1 MENCPCPA
9 NEAIPTIPD
18 SVCPEDLGQIV
29 RLILTRQKNVIAATV
44 ADAKL
49 IATYTPLFAATD
61 GTKIQITP
69 KLMEAVTIPIGEP
82 ITEGGDDNSTP
93 MGRKLVVGAGSI
105 PVEGFLRGVDS
116 AVIEA
121 LKQFGCEEL
130 DIALVNEFGQIAYHK
145 NADGS
150 LRGFPAHAFFVG
162 DKGAEGKNTQDKSK
176 ITWGFD
182 AGWRSKMTLIT
193 PTDFDP
199 RFDLSNGGGSF

>member
-18 SVCPEDLGQIV
+18 STCPEDLGQIV
-29 RLILTRQKNVIAATV
+29 RLILTRQKNPIAETV

-49 IATYTPLFAATD
+49 IATYTPKFAAVD

-93 MGRKLVVGAGSI
+93 LGRKLVVGAASI
-105 PVEGFLRGVDS
+105 PVEGMLRGVNS

-121 LKQFGCEEL
+121 LKKFGCEDL
-130 DIALVNEFGQIAYHK
+130 DIAFVNEFGQIAYHL
-145 NADGS
+145 NDDGS
-150 LRGFPAHAFFVG
+150 VRGFTAHAFFVG
-162 DKGAEGKNTQDKSK
+162 DKGAEGKNTQDKAK
-176 ITWGFD
+176 ITFGLD
-182 AGWRSKMTLIT
+182 AGWRSKLVLVT

-199 RFDLSNGGGSF
+199 RFDLTNGGGSF